1 MHIQEVWIVTLF
13 HPVSVYTLSWDGMKS
28 ELFMCVKDLCF
39 CVSQQL
45 VRNEGQ
51 CAIPLLSV

>member
-1 MHIQEVWIVTLF
+1 
-13 HPVSVYTLSWDGMKS
+13 
-28 ELFMCVKDLCF
+28 MCVKDLCF

-51 CAIPLLSV
+51 YEILLLSVQNLYHVYQK